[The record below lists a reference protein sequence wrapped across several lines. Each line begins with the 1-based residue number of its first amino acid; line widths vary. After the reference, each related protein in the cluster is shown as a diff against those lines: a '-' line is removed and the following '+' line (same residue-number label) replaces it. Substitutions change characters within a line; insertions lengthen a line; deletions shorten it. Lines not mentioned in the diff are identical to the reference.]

1 MIPHKEQALSREQTQ
16 DHILV
21 SASDTNCSSVSDC
34 KKSRNTIAD
43 SSRKLH
49 ISKLWPCGSN
59 ISLC

>member
-34 KKSRNTIAD
+34 EKSWNTTID

-49 ISKLWPCGSN
+49 IIELGPCGSH

>member
-34 KKSRNTIAD
+34 EKSCNTIID

-49 ISKLWPCGSN
+49 IIELGPCGSH